1 MKQGELSQ
9 PITARSDDIFFPCVG
24 VHAHHYIIVLIR
36 TAGNIEVLEVGLL
49 LEYGFQEGNRNFG
62 GLQSVQLCGNFLVFF
77 FRVFGKW
84 EPGILF
90 VIQHISNALGQI
102 LVDHTIYIDHTS
114 LVVIDHGYRSIS
126 LIPRTFPKVVEQ
138 VVLQSFDG
146 TLGSAPKTT
155 INPAIKVT
163 QLPKISLQIFDL
175 GFGGG

>member
-1 MKQGELSQ
+1 VVRQWTVQEGEVRVQQVAHAKVLLDESGEAKLRLLSQ
-9 PITARSDDIFFPCVG
+9 RLAENLVKLGIELLIGRGG
-24 VHAHHYIIVLIR
+24 VDLP
-36 TAGNIEVLEVGLL
+36 
-49 LEYGFQEGNRNFG
+49 QP
-62 GLQSVQLCGNFLVFF
+62 
-77 FRVFGKW
+77 
-84 EPGILF
+84 EPLAEKILHEPHRLF

-126 LIPRTFPKVVEQ
+126 LIPRNFPKAVEQ

-163 QLPKISLQIFDL
+163 QLPKVSLQIFDL